1 MTGTPTRSAL
11 LVRDLSIKFNDELDL
26 ASTRPEKKEH
36 LAMARF
42 CFALLL
48 MFVVGCSKPDVA
60 EPSADAQQG
69 TGSAATSGTGSSPT
83 DEGDVIV
90 IDVRT
95 KEEWDAG
102 HVESAVHIPHTEIA
116 DRIDEVTL
124 DKDAKIVLYCKV
136 GGRAG
141 KAKDELDRLGFTNV
155 ENAGGYDDVK
165 DRFAE

>member
-1 MTGTPTRSAL
+1 MARTCSSL
-11 LVRDLSIKFNDELDL
+11 LVRGWSIQFNDKLNFALTCQE
-26 ASTRPEKKEH
+26 KEH
-36 LAMARF
+36 PAMARF
-42 CFALLL
+42 YFAVLLL
-48 MFVVGCSKPDVA
+48 FVVGCSKPEVA
-60 EPSADAQQG
+60 EPSTDSPQG
-69 TGSAATSGTGSSPT
+69 TGSAAATGVDGAST

-102 HVESAVHIPHTEIA
+102 HVTSAVHIPHTEIA
-116 DRIDEVTL
+116 ERIDEVTL